1 MIFFAVK
8 KFWTWI
14 TKNRFSYS
22 FLTAIRANSWLAS
35 AAIPML
41 L

>member
-8 KFWTWI
+8 IYWTWI
-14 TKNRFSYS
+14 TKNRFSYG
-22 FLTAIRANSWLAS
+22 FFTAVRTDNWLAS